1 MITKSSDRK
10 STKEKENP
18 SQYCTKITTKAS
30 KIFDED
36 IYIGYRFIVNE
47 NFMIYLLR
55 FCLNDR
61 LGDFLFNLNIATFCL
76 NI

>member
-30 KIFDED
+30 RVKIFDEN
-36 IYIGYRFIVNE
+36 IYISCRFIVNE
-47 NFMIYLLR
+47 NFMTY
-55 FCLNDR
+55 
-61 LGDFLFNLNIATFCL
+61 
-76 NI
+76 